1 MSKDV
6 GQDLCSKCQRN
17 RDKKI
22 AAAKASKKALFR
34 TNDEPGTPT
43 TNKKF
48 TDRLTEADDIDFT
61 TKSSK
66 VFHQNFDGAKSVRQ
80 SKLDS
85 VPEGNELNSVMGGV
99 EDVVL

>member
-1 MSKDV
+1 MTKAKSSSV
-6 GQDLCSKCQRN
+6 EQTV
-17 RDKKI
+17 KKI

-43 TNKKF
+43 TKKF

-66 VFHQNFDGAKSVRQ
+66 VFH
-80 SKLDS
+80 
-85 VPEGNELNSVMGGV
+85 
-99 EDVVL
+99 